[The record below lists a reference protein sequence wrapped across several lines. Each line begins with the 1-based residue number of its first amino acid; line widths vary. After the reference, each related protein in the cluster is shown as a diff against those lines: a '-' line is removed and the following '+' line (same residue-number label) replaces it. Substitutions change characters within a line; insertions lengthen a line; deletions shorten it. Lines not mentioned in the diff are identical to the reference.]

1 MLEAFLLDDNLAEL
15 RSWITNLGITDT
27 VLIEECLQL
36 VLVSIAYLDDNTWVL
51 CEESLDDVG
60 ICNVVEVD
68 LHTTLYV
75 GECHLKESCNQTTG
89 TDIVTSHYP
98 TAVDELL
105 YGVEAVNEVLWVLYG
120 RNITAHLAQA
130 LSESRTTETLLVET
144 EVDMVEAR
152 VLVVNENWANHLL
165 DI

>member
-1 MLEAFLLDDNLAEL
+1 MLEAFLLDDDLAEL

-27 VLIEECLQL
+27 VLIEECFQL
-36 VLVSIAYLDDNTWVL
+36 VLVGIAYLDDNTWVL

-60 ICNVVEVD
+60 ICDVVEVD
-68 LHTTLYV
+68 LHTALYV
-75 GECHLKESCNQTTG
+75 GECHFEESCNQTTG
-89 TDIVTSHYP
+89 ADIVTSHYP
-98 TAVDELL
+98 TTVDEFL
-105 YGVEAVNEVLWVLYG
+105 YSVEAVNEVLWVLHG
-120 RNITAHLAQA
+120 RNIAAHLAQT

-152 VLVVNENWANHLL
+152 VLVVNENWTNHLL